1 MAEEA
6 QQCLLPTM
14 GGNSNWVGTLVQI
27 LGFPILLPFYYCF
40 FKRQPKAKTTPPS
53 FLTLLFVYVFLG
65 LLAAGSSFLYSVG
78 FKYLPVSTM
87 TLILASQLAFNAF
100 FSYFLNSQNFT
111 PFIINSLVLLTTSS
125 LLLVE
130 SDSDQISGEN
140 YATGFICTIF
150 AAATC
155 ALLYASQ
162 QLAFGKFLK
171 RKTFKVV
178 MDVLIYRSLVAAIV
192 ILVGFFAFGDWKV
205 FKTEMEEYEMGKVS
219 YVMTLLWTAI
229 SYQMFF
235 FGTVA
240 LIFEVSSLF
249 SNVIGSLGLPIN
261 PIMAM
266 FVFNDKMDYMKGISM
281 GLAIWGV
288 ISYVYQQYLDNC
300 KLNAENKNGNEV
312 SNA

>member
-1 MAEEA
+1 MPDSEIIKSRVAGHGRSWLRIGIFTILA
-6 QQCLLPTM
+6 LCGQTSAVMLTRLYYVK
-14 GGNSNWVGTLVQI
+14 GGNSNWVATLVQI
-27 LGFPILLPFYYCF
+27 L
-40 FKRQPKAKTTPPS
+40 
-53 FLTLLFVYVFLG
+53 
-65 LLAAGSSFLYSVG
+65 VG

-111 PFIINSLVLLTTSS
+111 PFITNSLVLLTTSS

-162 QLAFGKFLK
+162 QLAFRKFLK
-171 RKTFKVV
+171 RKTFEVV

-192 ILVGFFAFGDWKV
+192 IL
-205 FKTEMEEYEMGKVS
+205 
-219 YVMTLLWTAI
+219 
-229 SYQMFF
+229 MFF

-261 PIMAM
+261 PIIAM

-288 ISYVYQQYLDNC
+288 ISYVYQQYLDHG